1 VSTTKARATGLRVR
15 NGKEAR
21 GKEGGSVAL
30 KRSGGG
36 VSTERKAEIDQGE
49 EKRKGGRRLG
59 GTDGVREAKRREEGK
74 QR

>member
-1 VSTTKARATGLRVR
+1 MR
-15 NGKEAR
+15 NRKEAG

-30 KRSGGG
+30 NRSGGG
-36 VSTERKAEIDQGE
+36 IGTERKAGIDQGR

-74 QR
+74 QQEQMKKMRQGR